1 MCRLVLLCVD
11 DAAVF
16 RRVLMHYLA
25 LNSMHS
31 TKIYCKIHCT
41 VMCSV
46 VLYYSAVIQCVMLC
60 GLVGF
65 AWFTGQFYLQCVVL
79 CNAVLSV

>member
-1 MCRLVLLCVD
+1 
-11 DAAVF
+11 
-16 RRVLMHYLA
+16 
-25 LNSMHS
+25 
-31 TKIYCKIHCT
+31 
-41 VMCSV
+41 MCSV

-79 CNAVLSV
+79 CNTVLSV